1 MELNLQAD
9 QYIWLTY
16 QEVYDKSIQIGS
28 SIRERGVN
36 PVRAFLGFPF
46 MFVLECSNLVLS
58 FVYFDWIRILIEY
71 DFTFGFYPMGIY
83 VMEIVW
89 CGQGG
94 RCGIYGSNCPE
105 WIIAMEVCLR
115 HLLIYLNYVVW

>member
-1 MELNLQAD
+1 MELNLQAG

-58 FVYFDWIRILIEY
+58 FVYFD
-71 DFTFGFYPMGIY
+71 
-83 VMEIVW
+83 
-89 CGQGG
+89 
-94 RCGIYGSNCPE
+94 
-105 WIIAMEVCLR
+105 
-115 HLLIYLNYVVW
+115 